1 MQALVPRTPLLP
13 CAHASTAL
21 APTLPGLPF
30 ALPLARA
37 WPRWCARSF
46 DIWWQTGLVAL
57 AAGHAIG
64 RAAPAFLRWLDT
76 PFGWKLFGL
85 ACIPAGL
92 LLDAALHAVAGST
105 PGKAMLGLRVLRA
118 DGRTPRFAELAA
130 RNLRLWY
137 AGLGLGLPLVIL
149 LTMARQG
156 LRLRG
161 GRPASYDS
169 GRFLVRASPVGSLR
183 KSVFGV
189 LFVLLLGVVVAL
201 DAADRQDSRD
211 VAAAQAAP
219 RHAWINPVTG
229 LTVRIGAQWQAEI
242 RIADGGNDG
251 GKDGGKD
258 SVHYLFTEPG
268 GRAVVLLAF
277 DEQGKTALPPYA
289 RSLMDRLAADVVLK
303 HRWFGDFRG
312 RPSWVATGE
321 GRDGAMTVRLR
332 VVPVQGRAWRVMVM
346 QAPPLASTD
355 GLVQELSGALW
366 DSVLPP
372 QATSATGAT
381 GATGAQ

>member
-1 MQALVPRTPLLP
+1 MPALVPATPLLP
-13 CAHASTAL
+13 CAHASPAL
-21 APTLPGLPF
+21 APMRPGLPF
-30 ALPLARA
+30 VLPLARA

-64 RAAPAFLRWLDT
+64 SAAPAFLRWLET

-118 DGRTPRFAELAA
+118 DGQAPRFADLAA

-169 GRFLVRASPVGSLR
+169 GRFLVRASPVGRLR

-211 VAAAQAAP
+211 IAAAQAAP
-219 RHAWINPVTG
+219 RHAWTNPVTG
-229 LTVRIGAQWQAEI
+229 LTVRIGAQWQAEV
-242 RIADGGNDG
+242 RIADDGNDGGNGGGSDG
-251 GKDGGKD
+251 GKDGGNHSGKD
-258 SVHYLFTEPG
+258 SVHYLFTERG

-289 RSLMDRLAADVVLK
+289 RALMDRLAADVVLK

-312 RPSWVATGE
+312 QPSWGATGE

-355 GLVQELSGALW
+355 DLVQELSGALW

-372 QATSATGAT
+372 
-381 GATGAQ
+381 